1 MDTQQEKEEIFKKHL
16 KAYEKRLVAFI
27 DLQGFKDEIIKNHSS
42 YSIGVVFSIFEYLR
56 KLIKNDEWDLKVT
69 IISDSIVISAKLQTY
84 DDFLYF
90 FYVCSAFAVPK
101 IDDSFV
107 AVRGGIAYGDLHHED
122 QIVFGPALV
131 DAYDISEGKRKSELL
146 RIRMSKDTFDFLSNF
161 C

>member
-84 DDFLYF
+84 DDFL
-90 FYVCSAFAVPK
+90 
-101 IDDSFV
+101 
-107 AVRGGIAYGDLHHED
+107 
-122 QIVFGPALV
+122 
-131 DAYDISEGKRKSELL
+131 
-146 RIRMSKDTFDFLSNF
+146 
-161 C
+161 